1 MPQAIRNSV
10 VTTHKKGSRGS
21 DPRPLSLTMGWL
33 LDAYLGSDPYASR
46 IVQARGLDQ
55 PARMREVVCHRSEW
69 PASLSVDA
77 GFFAVATTLQ
87 TMTRLLTEAGQ
98 PHFRTCGVA
107 RHAPIRPESRKR
119 RKSFTRLFLWGLRK
133 WEIAIDNDCSA

>member
-1 MPQAIRNSV
+1 M

-33 LDAYLGSDPYASR
+33 LDAYLGSDPCASR

-69 PASLSVDA
+69 PASLRVDT
-77 GFFAVATTLQ
+77 GFAVATTLQ
-87 TMTRLLTEAGQ
+87 TKMRLPTRRASRIFGLAGL
-98 PHFRTCGVA
+98 PNM
-107 RHAPIRPESRKR
+107 
-119 RKSFTRLFLWGLRK
+119 RLFVPKGGKGANLSRDYFCRAFVNGKL
-133 WEIAIDNDCSA
+133 AIDRDCSA